1 MENMT
6 TPQLYAQN
14 KKAFHE
20 YEILE
25 KMEAGIK
32 LDGGEVKAVKLGHV
46 NLTGA
51 YVTLKNGEAYLL
63 NASISAY
70 QPGNAPKNYDPAHSR
85 KLLLHKK
92 ELAALIGTTK
102 QKGLTIVPLCVYNKN
117 NLIKVEIGIARGKR
131 QYEKRETLK
140 KRVAQREI
148 GRAHK

>member
-1 MENMT
+1 MNH
-6 TPQLYAQN
+6 QNYAEN
-14 KKAFHE
+14 KKALYE

-25 KMEAGIK
+25 RMEAGIK

-51 YVTLKNGEAYLL
+51 YVTLKDNEAYLL

-70 QPGNAPKNYDPAHSR
+70 QPGNAPESYDPSRSR

-92 ELAALIGTTK
+92 ELATLIGTTK
-102 QKGLTIVPLCVYNKN
+102 QKGLTIVPLRMYNMH
-117 NLIKVEIGIARGKR
+117 NLVKVEIGIVRGKR

-140 KRVAQREI
+140 KRAAQREI
-148 GRAHK
+148 NRAQS